1 MAAKTDKK
9 TEKYTDKGKYLTYHF
24 SMKGLEDADP
34 DPFKRFRNLEE
45 TVKYDVVS
53 RKRAKKTIVFF
64 LITAVCLLIYLFGH
78 KLIQDPVIADG
89 IVALFTPVGGICFAI
104 GLAKLA
110 DGSPV
115 KTKEVIKYRDVIEEQ
130 MRKNMNKPGRKNR

>member
-34 DPFKRFRNLEE
+34 NPFKRFRNLEE

-78 KLIQDPVIADG
+78 KLIKDPIIADG

-115 KTKEVIKYRDVIEEQ
+115 NTKEVIKYRDEIEAE
-130 MRKNMNKPGRKNR
+130 MRKRMNRPGRNNR